1 MERQAGEEGAGAG
14 EWPQRAG
21 GGAGCWLRRGQ
32 LGPAWGGESRRTWL
46 SAPQHCGFVRAG
58 AGASGLEP
66 SPPSVARRQGGKEG
80 GAPQGGR
87 RRWAG
92 VTLGAPELRLAR
104 PGSLRTCPE
113 AEGVPGGAEA
123 QRRRGTGRTVG
134 AQTGVSDEREA
145 VGKAGGDRVWRQGK
159 PSPPCTRRGGRPLPV
174 CRFPGGADPA
184 AAGREAGAVGA
195 RRGGNARGRRWC
207 GGLAPELR
215 WAAAKR
221 SAAASPPPPWAPG
234 AAPAERVRRGR
245 RGSLGPERPGAED
258 ETAGEGGRASRDRTG
273 LVARGA
279 TPRLESWGAGCE

>member
-1 MERQAGEEGAGAG
+1 MALRAAALRVRARRCRCFWPGALAAERGPEAGREGGRGAPERAAALGAGDARGPGAPAG
-14 EWPQRAG
+14 PPR
-21 GGAGCWLRRGQ
+21 
-32 LGPAWGGESRRTWL
+32 
-46 SAPQHCGFVRAG
+46 V
-58 AGASGLEP
+58 
-66 SPPSVARRQGGKEG
+66 PPSVPRGGG
-80 GAPQGGR
+80 G
-87 RRWAG
+87 
-92 VTLGAPELRLAR
+92 
-104 PGSLRTCPE
+104 
-113 AEGVPGGAEA
+113 A
-123 QRRRGTGRTVG
+123 QRRRGAGRTVG

-258 ETAGEGGRASRDRTG
+258 ETAGEGGRASRDRRTG

-279 TPRLESWGAGCE
+279 TPRLESWGAIRNRARGRSNTEECTWLRIFFSLLSVSAPSP